1 MALAKLALPMLLLL
15 ALAYVCLWFYIRAG
29 RRARLERRWDEK
41 VAAGT
46 PGMGRR
52 ENFVERGLLRHDPAV
67 RWRLAIAV
75 FGLPVVL
82 IGVIIYLV
90 NFQ

>member
-1 MALAKLALPMLLLL
+1 MAFVKLAVPLLGAL
-15 ALAYVCLWFYIRAG
+15 ALAYVSLWFYIRAG

-46 PGMGRR
+46 TGMGQR
-52 ENFVERGLLRHDPAV
+52 EEFVERGLLRHDPAV
-67 RWRLAIAV
+67 RRRLAIAV

-82 IGVIIYLV
+82 ISVIIYLV
-90 NFQ
+90 NFR

>member
-1 MALAKLALPMLLLL
+1 MAFVKLALPLFGALV
-15 ALAYVCLWFYIRAG
+15 LAYVSLWFYIRAG
-29 RRARLERRWDEK
+29 RRSRLERRWDQK

-52 ENFVERGLLRHDPAV
+52 EDFVERGLTRHDPAV
-67 RWRLAIAV
+67 RRRLAIFV

-90 NFQ
+90 NFR